1 MRPERETVPA
11 AWPPLP
17 PRPRRSSGKSLL
29 RQSWESASRDE
40 ASRCAPRTLLPR
52 PFLVTA
58 SPAPAPLCRLVR
70 APRPERFA
78 RALRGSS
85 WTSFS
90 SCPRRSESASFE
102 RTRAL
107 PERLG
112 RAGRGA
118 FSPAPAAAGA
128 ATFDLEPS
136 RCTPSL
142 LASELSWAVRPCA
155 PRRVEPCE
163 PVLERF
169 FLDVDLPRF
178 VFFLAREA
186 GTRPGS
192 MMGG

>member
-40 ASRCAPRTLLPR
+40 APRCAPRALPPR
-52 PFLVTA
+52 LFLVTA

-90 SCPRRSESASFE
+90 SRPRRSESASFE

-107 PERLG
+107 PGRLG

-118 FSPAPAAAGA
+118 FSPAPAAGA

-136 RCTPSL
+136 RCTPSP
-142 LASELSWAVRPCA
+142 LASELPGAVRPCA
-155 PRRVEPCE
+155 PRRAEPCE